1 MELWMGAVL
10 LGLVFA
16 GVFTLCEIL
25 VGTVLLAQRTGGM
38 VLLVPLR
45 PGLAE
50 ANLRR
55 AVAWLEWQRGVFP
68 GRVAAVE
75 RGLGPEERAACRL
88 YCRGSGIL
96 WLEGEEAETAES
108 FVAKMEEMDY
118 T

>member
-25 VGTVLLAQRTGGM
+25 IGTVWLAQRADGL
-38 VLLVPLR
+38 VLLVPLV
-45 PGLAE
+45 PKTGEKTLH
-50 ANLRR
+50 R

-68 GRVAAVE
+68 GRAAAVDL
-75 RGLGPEERAACRL
+75 GLDPAEKAACRRF
-88 YCRGSGIL
+88 CRGSGLI
-96 WLEGEEAETAES
+96 WLEGEEAAGAES
-108 FVAKMEEMDY
+108 LIAKLDGMDY